1 MKKRFLCGIIRKHAT
16 NKIINKG
23 ECIYILRRVQYFTKE
38 IGKALRIV
46 IIALAIICSIIYIK
60 YQPAYVVTVAGE
72 KVGYVVDKEYLDN
85 KIDKFL
91 NSKEGNVAVVEID
104 AMPEY
109 EYKLLNR
116 NIVTDERK
124 IFAQIQSNAKITYK
138 VYAITIDNE
147 EKATVAT
154 EKEAEVVINE
164 MKNSNPNIEL
174 NLAVVEKYT
183 DTITT
188 GTMEDVK
195 VACADSINAKVN
207 AYNQKKAAEAAAAKK
222 AAAQKAANTRV
233 SGAKVNN
240 SALNGL
246 TLVTPV
252 SGTITSRFGNRS
264 RGYHTGLDIAA
275 PLGTNMGAIASGTV
289 TYAGYKGSYGNLVII
304 SHGNGV
310 QSYYAHCNKLLVSV
324 GQSVA
329 AGQVIAQVG
338 STGNST
344 GPHLHLEIRINGTAV
359 NPQNYL
365 Y

>member
-1 MKKRFLCGIIRKHAT
+1 M
-16 NKIINKG
+16 
-23 ECIYILRRVQYFTKE
+23 
-38 IGKALRIV
+38 
-46 IIALAIICSIIYIK
+46 
-60 YQPAYVVTVAGE
+60 VTVAGE
-72 KVGYVVDKEYLDN
+72 KVGYVVDREYLDN
-85 KIDKFL
+85 KIDKFA
-91 NSKEGNVAVVEID
+91 NSKTGNIAVVEID
-104 AMPEY
+104 ALPEY

-116 NIVTDERK
+116 NLETNERE
-124 IFAQIQSNAKITYK
+124 IFAKIQESAKITYK
-138 VYAITIDNE
+138 VFAITIDNE

-154 EKEAEVVINE
+154 IEEAETVINE
-164 MKNSNPNIEL
+164 LKTANSQVEL

-183 DTITT
+183 DKLETSS
-188 GTMEDVK
+188 MEDTK
-195 VACADSINAKVN
+195 LACADSIKAKVD
-207 AYNQKKAAEAAAAKK
+207 AYEKQKAAKAAEAARKAAAKK
-222 AAAQKAANTRV
+222 AVGTRV
-233 SGAKVNN
+233 SGATVTN
-240 SALNGL
+240 SSLSGL

-275 PLGTNMGAIASGTV
+275 PKGTNIGSIASGTV
-289 TYAGYKGSYGNLVII
+289 TYAGYKGSYGNLVIV

>member
-1 MKKRFLCGIIRKHAT
+1 
-16 NKIINKG
+16 
-23 ECIYILRRVQYFTKE
+23 
-38 IGKALRIV
+38 
-46 IIALAIICSIIYIK
+46 
-60 YQPAYVVTVAGE
+60 
-72 KVGYVVDKEYLDN
+72 
-85 KIDKFL
+85 
-91 NSKEGNVAVVEID
+91 
-104 AMPEY
+104 MPEY

-124 IFAQIQSNAKITYK
+124 IFAQIQANAKITYK
-138 VYAITIDNE
+138 VFAITIDGQ

-154 EKEAEVVINE
+154 EAEAQTVINE
-164 MKNSNPNIEL
+164 LKEANKNIEL
-174 NLAVVEKYT
+174 NIAVVDKYT
-183 DTITT
+183 DTNTV
-188 GTMEDVK
+188 GTIDSVK
-195 VACADSINAKVN
+195 LACSDTINAKIN
-207 AYNQKKAAEAAAAKK
+207 EYNQKKAAEAAAAKK
-222 AAAQKAANTRV
+222 AAEQAAMRKAANTKV
-233 SGAKVNN
+233 SGATVNN

-246 TLVTPV
+246 KLVTPV

-275 PLGTNMGAIASGTV
+275 PKGTNMGSIASGTV

-324 GQSVA
+324 GQTVS

-344 GPHLHLEIRINGTAV
+344 GPHLHLEIRINGKAV